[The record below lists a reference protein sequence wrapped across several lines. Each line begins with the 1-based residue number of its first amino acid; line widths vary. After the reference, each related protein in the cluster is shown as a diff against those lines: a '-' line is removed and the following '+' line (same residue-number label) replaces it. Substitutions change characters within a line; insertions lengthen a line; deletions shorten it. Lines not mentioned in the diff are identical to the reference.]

1 MTVCG
6 DCEIKGPAAGA
17 ASPSTFRKEL
27 ANIPPKKQI
36 DEAALLKMVQDGV
49 PQEEIRTRFGFRT
62 STQLKVAYTNAL
74 MNAGQV
80 PPLARAG
87 EGREGGRG
95 EDTVTVNKRGS
106 LVLARSLVE
115 RLGLKE
121 GDAFS
126 VEKVRGGLSFRSR
139 APRPVVRLRK
149 KTRR

>member
-1 MTVCG
+1 M
-6 DCEIKGPAAGA
+6 
-17 ASPSTFRKEL
+17 
-27 ANIPPKKQI
+27 PPKKQI

-80 PPLARAG
+80 PSLARA
-87 EGREGGRG
+87 REGRG
-95 EDTVTVNKRGS
+95 ERLGPGTVTVNKRGS
-106 LVLARSLVE
+106 LVLARALVE

-121 GDAFS
+121 GDAFT

-139 APRPVVRLRK
+139 APKPVVRLRK
-149 KTRR
+149 KIRR